1 MKSLLTA
8 RTAGG
13 ELVILTRGQSLE
25 SLREWRKQE
34 SFYCPQCKEQ
44 LLLKVG
50 DVVIPHFAHYQQ
62 SSCRDSFSEGE
73 SPAHLLGKSQLYELF
88 SRYAL
93 DVKLEPFLQDI
104 QQRPDLLVLWGNTEV
119 PVEFQCS
126 TIPTSL
132 VRQRNAGYYLLKML
146 PIWIILTPQ
155 VVHKSSADTLT
166 LRISSFLQFFIRP
179 VQDRMSVLLTYYPL
193 SERFHYLSPIIHLQG
208 STYAARHLILPLHK
222 QTVPFSLPSVPRQ
235 TDIRELTLHYQ
246 SARRKYLHN
255 VIAYNQKGIHNQFL
269 RACYEMRIQ
278 PVQLPTWIG
287 VPVQCQE
294 AFRESDCEWQ
304 LLLVAAARETRKSL
318 HQLDLSFFH
327 TFIKKFEGEPGDLL
341 AACRSYGE
349 FLRDE
354 RIDIYRLDRFA
365 EGNFVYKVL
374 SGRFLAMHA
383 KN

>member
-1 MKSLLTA
+1 MLTA
-8 RTAGG
+8 LTVEGK
-13 ELVILTRGQSLE
+13 LVILTRTQSLE

-50 DVVIPHFAHYQQ
+50 NVVIPHFAHYQK

-88 SRYAL
+88 SSHAL
-93 DVKLEPFLQDI
+93 DVELEPFLPDI
-104 QQRPDLLVLWGNTEV
+104 KQRPDLLVRWQNTEV

-126 TIPTSL
+126 TIPITL
-132 VRQRNAGYYLLKML
+132 VQQRNAGYYTLSML

-155 VVHKSSADTLT
+155 SVHASSADTLI
-166 LRISSFLQFFIRP
+166 LRLSSFLQFFIRP
-179 VQDRMSVLLTYYPL
+179 IHNRMSVLLTYHPH
-193 SERFHYLSPIIHLQG
+193 SEKFHYLSPIIHLQG
-208 STYAARHLILPLHK
+208 STYAARRLTLSLHK
-222 QTVPFSLPSVPRQ
+222 QTVPFSLPSAPRQ

-246 SARRKYLHN
+246 SARRKYLRT

-278 PVQLPTWIG
+278 PVQLPAWIG
-287 VPVQCQE
+287 VPVLGQE
-294 AFRESDCEWQ
+294 AFKQSDCEWQ
-304 LLLVAAARETRKSL
+304 LLLVAAVRETRKSP

-327 TFIKKFEGEPGDLL
+327 SFAKKFEGEQVNLL
-341 AACRSYGE
+341 EACRSYVD
-349 FLRDE
+349 FLRAE
-354 RIDIYRLDRFA
+354 RIDIYRMDQLS
-365 EGNFVYKVL
+365 EGNYVYEVL